1 MSEFVYDK
9 DEHIVINRKVYK
21 RSDFKEE
28 QVQAISVVN
37 FADQQLASKAQ
48 ELQILQLGRD
58 QLVAQLIES
67 LKELPVLH
75 EISEEE
81 EAAGEVQ

>member
-1 MSEFVYDK
+1 MTGAKPEPFIATHEHHVEFVYDK

-28 QVQAISVVN
+28 QVQATSVVN

-48 ELQILQLGRD
+48 ELQICNW
-58 QLVAQLIES
+58 VATSWLLS
-67 LKELPVLH
+67 
-75 EISEEE
+75 
-81 EAAGEVQ
+81 